1 MLHGIIDIGSNT
13 IRMAIYLIEGSH
25 IEMLMK
31 KKHTV
36 GLAAYLKDGVMQ
48 QRGIDKTVEILNEFQ
63 AFLLSFQITEIA
75 AFTTAALRN
84 AKNSK
89 ADHQEGKSIT

>member
-48 QRGIDKTVEILNEFQ
+48 QRGIDKAVEILGEFR
-63 AFLLSFQITEIA
+63 LSC
-75 AFTTAALRN
+75 
-84 AKNSK
+84 
-89 ADHQEGKSIT
+89 